1 MADASEGPN
10 SIYGRASAFPDG
22 PLKGW
27 LTWSLGQDPYESYN
41 GPFGFRPE
49 ADGAGL
55 AAFAPQPHHMNGS
68 GAIHGGALM
77 SFADFALF
85 SIAHNSLKGDV
96 QTVTLT
102 LNAEFVGAGD
112 LSALLY
118 ARGEVVR
125 ETGGLVFAR
134 GLITQSERPLLSFS
148 GTLRKLRRRAL
159 QP

>member
-1 MADASEGPN
+1 M
-10 SIYGRASAFPDG
+10 YGRAKAFPDG

-27 LTWSLGQDPYESYN
+27 LTWSLGQDPYETYN

-49 ADGAGL
+49 DGGAGL
-55 AAFAPQPHHMNGS
+55 SAFAPQPHHLNGS
-68 GAIHGGALM
+68 GALHGGALM

-85 SIAHNSLKGDV
+85 SIAHNSLKGGV

-134 GLITQSERPLLSFS
+134 GLITQSERTLLSFS
-148 GTLRKLRRRAL
+148 GTLRKLRNRE
-159 QP
+159 PKP

>member
-1 MADASEGPN
+1 MADEPEGPN
-10 SIYGRASAFPDG
+10 SIYGRATAFPDG

-27 LTWSLGQDPYESYN
+27 LTWSMGQDPYETYV

-49 ADGAGL
+49 PDGAGL
-55 AAFAPQPHHMNGS
+55 SAFAPQPHHLNGS

-85 SIAHNSLKGDV
+85 SIAHNSLKGGV

-112 LSALLY
+112 AASLIH
-118 ARGEVVR
+118 ARGDVVR

-134 GLITQSERPLLSFS
+134 GLVTQADRTLLAFS
-148 GTLRKLRRRAL
+148 GTLRKLRPRGGAA
-159 QP
+159 